1 MITSRTPLRLS
12 LGGGGTDLPSYY
24 RKYGGFFLAAAIDKY
39 VYVAVNKR
47 FENTLRVSY
56 SKTELVDRADQVE
69 HPLVREAL
77 RSVGIDR
84 GVEIV
89 SIADA
94 PASAGLGS
102 SGSFCVGLLQALYA
116 YVRRGKSAGEIAE
129 EACKIA
135 MERLGEPSGKQDE
148 YVASMGGINAYEV
161 NRKGEVKVKP
171 LKLSTN
177 TLAELENSIL
187 MFYTGITRSA
197 STVLSKQQTSINSKQ
212 SHALERMHRIKRIG
226 AESMQALE
234 HGDLRRFGELLHEHW
249 MAKRGVAR
257 LMTNSIID
265 RWYDKARD
273 AGAVGG
279 KIVGAGGGGYL
290 MLYCDD
296 NKAAIRKL
304 MVKEGLTEQR
314 MRFEFEGSKII
325 YNV

>member
-1 MITSRTPLRLS
+1 MITSRTPLRLP

-24 RKYGGFFLAAAIDKY
+24 RKCGGFFLAAAIDKY
-39 VYVAVNKR
+39 VYIAINKR

-56 SKTELVDRADQVE
+56 SKTELVERADEVE

-116 YVRRGKSAGEIAE
+116 YARQGRSAREIAE
-129 EACKIA
+129 EACKIS
-135 MERLGEPSGKQDE
+135 MERLGESSGKQDE

-161 NRKGEVKVKP
+161 NRNGEVKVTP

-197 STVLSKQQTSINSKQ
+197 S
-212 SHALERMHRIKRIG
+212 
-226 AESMQALE
+226 
-234 HGDLRRFGELLHEHW
+234 
-249 MAKRGVAR
+249 
-257 LMTNSIID
+257 
-265 RWYDKARD
+265 
-273 AGAVGG
+273 
-279 KIVGAGGGGYL
+279 
-290 MLYCDD
+290 
-296 NKAAIRKL
+296 
-304 MVKEGLTEQR
+304 
-314 MRFEFEGSKII
+314 
-325 YNV
+325 